1 MSGLG
6 SARAVARRATLVSER
21 AIGRA
26 TGAVRRAQQA
36 PGLTVLLI
44 HNTLGADAARLERCV
59 ERHTERFVSF
69 AHARGATDPTPD
81 RAVGPGQVAL
91 SFDDGFASNL
101 DMARRLARLG
111 VAACFY
117 VPTDVIGLDKA
128 ASDAFFGRPQAE
140 GVLGWADL
148 EELLRLGHV
157 VGSHSRRHVPLAGL
171 SEAQAEDQVKGSLAV
186 LRDRLGAAGHYAWPL
201 GALRYA
207 PVASVVT
214 WCREAGAVA
223 ASGVR
228 GVNTPERYAV
238 EGYLRRDA
246 VDLRW
251 LATDLDVFAVR
262 AHRAGR
268 S

>member
-157 VGSHSRRHVPLAGL
+157 VGS
-171 SEAQAEDQVKGSLAV
+171 
-186 LRDRLGAAGHYAWPL
+186 
-201 GALRYA
+201 
-207 PVASVVT
+207 
-214 WCREAGAVA
+214 
-223 ASGVR
+223 VR
-228 GVNTPERYAV
+228 CV
-238 EGYLRRDA
+238 
-246 VDLRW
+246 
-251 LATDLDVFAVR
+251 
-262 AHRAGR
+262 
-268 S
+268 